1 MGRQDLISAPQ
12 NSGPSCSE
20 VPRQA
25 GHDPATGLYSLSY
38 GQQETLFTLQRHSSD
53 LCSPSMALVLT
64 WAMLVACTR
73 IYAQGRLLTDSR
85 CFCAIL
91 VLLLAGQQRLRL
103 QDRY

>member
-20 VPRQA
+20 VPRHA

-38 GQQETLFTLQRHSSD
+38 WQRESLLTLERHSSD

-73 IYAQGRLLTDSR
+73 IYAQGRLLTDTR
-85 CFCAIL
+85 CFRVSFAL
-91 VLLLAGQQRLRL
+91 FSASQQGLRL